1 MTPYMRLMM
10 ANKGKGEFRAE
21 DNTLWLYDVIASDED
36 EAYWWGGIAPKD
48 FIAALAKTTGPVTLR
63 INSPGGSVFGAQ
75 AMVAAMRSHPHPIT
89 ARIDSLA
96 ASAASVIAAN
106 CAETVMV
113 PGSMLMI
120 HRAWGLAVG
129 NCEDMRGTAD
139 LLDKIDGLIAD
150 AYAARAGD
158 KGDRERFAALMAAE
172 TWFTPEEAMNAGL
185 ADAISEENTQR
196 AKNRWDLSAFAA
208 APMPAPGEDD
218 PDEDDTP
225 DTMPDEDESAD
236 DQAEEQDQQAQAAAD
251 AARKLRMMKAEV
263 TIRSNAI

>member
-21 DNTLWLYDVIASDED
+21 DNTIWLYDVIASDED

-48 FIAALAKTTGPVTLR
+48 FIAALAKTSGPVTLR

-120 HRAWGLAVG
+120 HRAWGVALG
-129 NCEDMRGTAD
+129 NCEDMRSTAD

-150 AYAARAGD
+150 AYAARAGEKSD
-158 KGDRERFAALMAAE
+158 KERFAQLMAAE
-172 TWFTPEEAMNAGL
+172 TWFTPEEAVKAGL
-185 ADAISEENTQR
+185 ADAIAEENTQR
-196 AKNRWDLSAFAA
+196 AKNMWDLSAFAA
-208 APMPAPGEDD
+208 PPAPAAVERGRNE
-218 PDEDDTP
+218 EG
-225 DTMPDEDESAD
+225 SAD
-236 DQAEEQDQQAQAAAD
+236 DKAAEQDQQAQAATD
-251 AARKLRMMKAEV
+251 AARKLRMMKAEARL
-263 TIRSNAI
+263 RSNPI